1 MFGARPRG
9 ANTLFLSGSAT
20 PVPDIVALATSG
32 DPGIVDI
39 PRATGAGVFAVA
51 TVNGGIASAINVTVN
66 TNRVPLPV
74 TVVICETN
82 PATGVC
88 LAPQTDRVATVIAAN
103 ATATFGIFVTGTG
116 NVERGLRPGHESHLR
131 PFHGRERPSRGDQ
144 RGGADAVKSRKLCC

>member
-20 PVPDIVALATSG
+20 PVPDIVALAASG

-66 TNRVPLPV
+66 TNHVPLPV
-74 TVVICETN
+74 TVVICQTN

-103 ATATFGIFVTGTG
+103 ATATFGIFVAGTG
-116 NVERGLRPGHESHLR
+116 NVAFDPATNRIFVRFTDASAPRGATSV
-131 PFHGRERPSRGDQ
+131 
-144 RGGADAVKSRKLCC
+144 AVRTQ